1 PLNFPDAF
9 DVSNPYQANYV
20 SLQDMRRWNQAP
32 ANPKVLA
39 DNNINFAFTTYELK
53 SPKDIMARI
62 QKAIEYGLSPEK
74 ALEALTSIPAQILRN
89 NSIGNL
95 NEGAEANFIITS
107 GPVFDKSSTLFENW
121 IQGARHVVNDM
132 SQKDIRGKYN
142 LLVAGTT
149 YDMTISGE
157 ISKPKVEIKQ
167 DTLS

>member
-1 PLNFPDAF
+1 
-9 DVSNPYQANYV
+9 
-20 SLQDMRRWNQAP
+20 
-32 ANPKVLA
+32 
-39 DNNINFAFTTYELK
+39 
-53 SPKDIMARI
+53 RI

-132 SQKDIRGKYN
+132 SQKDIRGKYKQ
-142 LLVAGTT
+142 LVAGTT

-157 ISKPKVEIKQ
+157 ISKPKVEINQ
-167 DTLS
+167 DTLSLKSTITYTTNWANLSLPKGDDIYRMTAID